1 MIEANPRLKPKY
13 LFFIFVALLSILGD
27 MAGNYYFA
35 IVGDK
40 DNPIFEMEISPP
52 SKEMKVH
59 LSCISIVLYLYL
71 Q

>member
-1 MIEANPRLKPKY
+1 
-13 LFFIFVALLSILGD
+13 

-52 SKEMKVH
+52 SKGVKVCLFIFIKDSH
-59 LSCISIVLYLYL
+59 LTADMTFKLMLFSICRRNLLFWVVIL
-71 Q
+71 

>member
-1 MIEANPRLKPKY
+1 MQY
-13 LFFIFVALLSILGD
+13 S

-52 SKEMKVH
+52 SKEAKVSYFALH
-59 LSCISIVLYLYL
+59 FCGGSF
-71 Q
+71 